1 MARTAALRASD
12 ADREAVAERLRQA
25 TVEGRLEPYELEERL
40 HAALRARTYEDLR
53 RLVADLPGPSGT
65 QAPFARTAFDAARMG
80 TQVPFARTAFGV
92 ALRVAVV
99 LAVVA
104 GVIVVAATIAA
115 WWILWALVWFS
126 VRIARG
132 SFACRPGA
140 PRARVVRRV

>member
-1 MARTAALRASD
+1 MWLTRRPGISRTLCNRKPQRQGDRGGTVSHDDMARTAALRASV

-104 GVIVVAATIAA
+104 GVIVVA
-115 WWILWALVWFS
+115 
-126 VRIARG
+126 
-132 SFACRPGA
+132 
-140 PRARVVRRV
+140 